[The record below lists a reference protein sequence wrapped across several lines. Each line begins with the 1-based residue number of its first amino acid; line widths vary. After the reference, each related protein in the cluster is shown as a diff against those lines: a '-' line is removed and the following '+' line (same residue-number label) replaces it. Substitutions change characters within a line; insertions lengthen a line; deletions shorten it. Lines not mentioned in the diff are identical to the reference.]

1 MVLTV
6 MTVPRS
12 VSPPEDGCRY
22 LATLSYP
29 MGGSGGVGCEEI
41 GWVACTLQEGGMR
54 VVRVCWIDTFTLTC
68 LMVVIITIL
77 MVKHNAWKDKK
88 RGRD

>member
-1 MVLTV
+1 MVLTIV
-6 MTVPRS
+6 MAPHSEYQRGVGLPYS
-12 VSPPEDGCRY
+12 
-22 LATLSYP
+22 ATSYCQ
-29 MGGSGGVGCEEI
+29 MGGSARLGCEEI